1 LAEEKKICVY
11 ICKGC
16 GIGEALDIDKI
27 KEAVESEY
35 NVPVKVHEFLCGA
48 DGVNLIKNDISNEGI
63 NAVVIAACSPRVK
76 QDVFDFGENIIVE
89 RVNLREGVVWTHE
102 PNDENTQ
109 MMAEDYVKMG
119 VIKAQK
125 TELPEPFIEETSKDI
140 LVVGGGV
147 TGLTAAIEIAK
158 AGYNVY
164 LVEKEAELGGWAR
177 KFYKLLPGK
186 YPYKELVDAQAY
198 IDEKIKEAESN
209 DRIKVYTSTTILS
222 ISGQPGMFDVVV
234 SKDGSEEQ
242 FRVGAIVVAT
252 GWKPFDATKLEKFGY
267 GKLPDVVTN
276 VELEQMLKEGKL
288 TRPSDGSP
296 VKNVAF
302 IQCAG
307 QRDPENIPYC
317 STVCCLTSLKEAL
330 CIRELDKDAN
340 VYIFYRDMRTV
351 GIYEEFYKKAQE
363 DEGVFLTKGEIKDVY
378 QDEDGKLVV
387 EVTNTLLGEDVK
399 VRVDLVVLATG
410 MLSSMYGLYT
420 TKEEYPEEGE
430 PPYTHIKPVPIPK
443 EVLEEIKG
451 KEQILNLQYR
461 QGPELPT
468 LRYGMPD
475 SHYICFPY
483 ESRRTGIYAAGCVR
497 APMTIRDCELDAR
510 GAALKAI
517 QCVELVA
524 QGKTTFPRTGDID
537 YPNFFLQRCTQCKRC
552 TEECPFGA
560 LDEDEKGTP
569 LPNPLRCR
577 RCGICFGACPEK
589 IISFKQYSVDMI
601 SSMLKAISVPEEE
614 DKPRILVFACENDA
628 YPAIDMAAKNGLKF
642 NPFVRIIPVR
652 CLGSVNVVFIADSL
666 SRGIDGILLLGC
678 KFGEDYQ
685 CHFIRGSEL
694 ANRRMQNVQETLQ
707 RLFLEPERVKL
718 LQVEISDWPKIPEIL
733 DSFVEEIKQIG
744 PNPYKGF

>member
-1 LAEEKKICVY
+1 MSEEKKVAVY
-11 ICKGC
+11 ICRGC
-16 GIGEALDIDKI
+16 GIGDAIDVDKI
-27 KEAVESEY
+27 KEVVENELK
-35 NVPVKVHEFLCGA
+35 VPVKIHDHLC
-48 DGVNLIKNDISNEGI
+48 SNEGVDMI
-63 NAVVIAACSPRVK
+63 KKDISGEGLSGVVIAACSPRVK
-76 QDVFDFGENIIVE
+76 KDVFDFGDVFVE
-89 RVNLREGVVWTHE
+89 RVNLREGVAWTHE
-102 PNDENTQ
+102 PKDENTQ

-119 VIKAQK
+119 VVKAQK
-125 TELPEPFIEETSKDI
+125 AEKPEPYKEETSKDI

-147 TGLTAAIEIAK
+147 TGLTAAIEIAR
-158 AGYNVY
+158 AGYKVY
-164 LVEKEAELGGWAR
+164 LVEKEAELGGWVK
-177 KFYKLLPGK
+177 KFSKILPGK
-186 YPYKELVDAQAY
+186 YPYKEMVDASAY
-198 IDEKIKEAESN
+198 LEEKIKEVEEN
-209 DRIKVYTSTTILS
+209 PNITVYTSTIIKS

-234 SKDGSEEQ
+234 SRNGSEES

-252 GWKPFDATKLEKFGY
+252 GWKPYDASKLENLGY
-267 GKLPDVVTN
+267 GKYANVITN
-276 VELEQMLKEGKL
+276 VELEKMLKEGNL
-288 TRPSDGSP
+288 VRPSDGKP

-302 IQCAG
+302 ILCAG
-307 QRDPENIPYC
+307 QRDAEHIPYC

-330 CIRELDKDAN
+330 CIREMNKDAN
-340 VYIFYRDMRTV
+340 VYLFYRDMRTV
-351 GIYEEFYKKAQE
+351 GIYEEFYKRAQD
-363 DEGVFLTKGEIKDVY
+363 DEGIFLTKGTVKSIYE
-378 QDEDGKLVV
+378 DEWGDLIV
-387 EVTNTLLGEDVK
+387 EVTDTLLGEDVK

-430 PPYTHIKPVPIPK
+430 PPYSHIKPAVPK
-443 EVLEEIKG
+443 EVAFENKD
-451 KEQILNLQYR
+451 KEWILNLQYR

-517 QCVELVA
+517 QTVELVA
-524 QGKTTFPRTGDID
+524 EGKAIFPRTGDID

-552 TEECPFGA
+552 TEECPFGS

-569 LPNPLRCR
+569 KPNPLRCR

-601 SSMLKAISVPEEE
+601 SSMLKAVSVPNDEN
-614 DKPRILVFACENDA
+614 KPRIIVFACENDA

-694 ANRRMQNVQETLQ
+694 ANRRMDNVKETLQ

-718 LQVEISDWPKIPEIL
+718 LEVEISDWPKIPEIL
-733 DSFVEEIKQIG
+733 DGFVEEIKKIG

>member
-1 LAEEKKICVY
+1 MAEEKKVAVY

-16 GIGEALDIDKI
+16 GIGDAIDVEKI
-27 KEAVESEY
+27 KEVVENEFK
-35 NVPVKVHEFLCGA
+35 VPVKIHEHLCGN
-48 DGVNLIKNDISNEGI
+48 DGVNMIKNDISSEGLT
-63 NAVVIAACSPRVK
+63 AVVIAACSPRVK
-76 QDVFDFGENIIVE
+76 KEVFDFGDNVFVE
-89 RVNLREGVVWTHE
+89 RVNLREGVAWTHE

-119 VIKAQK
+119 VVKAQK
-125 TELPEPFIEETSKDI
+125 AEFPEPYIEETSKDI
-140 LVVGGGV
+140 LVVGGGI

-164 LVEKEAELGGWAR
+164 LVEKEPELGGWVR
-177 KFYKLLPGK
+177 KFAKILPGK
-186 YPYKELVDAQAY
+186 QPYRELVDASAY
-198 IDEKIKEAESN
+198 LEEKIKEVESN
-209 DRIKVYTSTTILS
+209 DRIKVYTSTKIKS
-222 ISGQPGMFDVVV
+222 ISGQPGMFNVTV
-234 SKDGSEEQ
+234 SRNGTEES

-252 GWKPFDATKLEKFGY
+252 GWKPYDPSKLDKFGY
-267 GKLPDVVTN
+267 GKFANVITN
-276 VELEQMLKEGKL
+276 IELEQMLKEGKL
-288 TRPSDGSP
+288 ARPSDGKP

-302 IQCAG
+302 ILCAG
-307 QRDPENIPYC
+307 QRDPEHIPYC
-317 STVCCLTSLKEAL
+317 STVCCMTSLKEAL
-330 CIRELDKDAN
+330 CIRELNKDAN
-340 VYIFYRDMRTV
+340 VYVFYRDMRTV
-351 GIYEEFYKKAQE
+351 GIYEEFYKRAQE
-363 DEGVFLTKGEIKDVY
+363 DEGIFLTKGEVKNVY
-378 QDEDGKLVV
+378 EDEYGDLVV

-399 VRVDLVVLATG
+399 VTVDLVVLATG

-420 TKEEYPEEGE
+420 TKEEYPGEGE
-430 PPYTHIKPVPIPK
+430 PPYKHIKPAVPK
-443 EVLEEIKG
+443 EVAFEKRG
-451 KEQILNLQYR
+451 KEWILNLEYR

-497 APMTIRDCELDAR
+497 APMTVRDCEIDAR

-517 QCVELVA
+517 QTVELVA
-524 QGKTTFPRTGDID
+524 QGKTIFPRTGDID

-569 LPNPLRCR
+569 QPNPLRCR

-601 SSMLKAISVPEEE
+601 SSMLKVVSVPEGE
-614 DKPRILVFACENDA
+614 DKPRIIVFACENDA
-628 YPAIDMAAKNGLKF
+628 YPAIDMAAKNGLKY

-652 CLGSVNVVFIADSL
+652 CLGSVNVVFIADAL

-694 ANRRMQNVQETLQ
+694 ANRRMENVQETLQ

-718 LQVEISDWPKIPEIL
+718 LEVEISDWPKIPEIL
-733 DSFVEEIKQIG
+733 DSFIEEIKKIG

>member
-1 LAEEKKICVY
+1 VAEEKKVAVY

-16 GIGEALDIDKI
+16 GIGDAVDVDKI
-27 KEAVESEY
+27 KEVVENELK
-35 NVPVKVHEFLCGA
+35 VPVKVHDHLCSEEA
-48 DGVNLIKNDISNEGI
+48 VNMIKSDISSEGLTG
-63 NAVVIAACSPRVK
+63 VVIAACSPRVK
-76 QDVFDFGENIIVE
+76 KEVFDFGENVFVE
-89 RVNLREGVVWTHE
+89 RVNLREGVAWTHE
-102 PNDENTQ
+102 PKDENTQ

-119 VIKAQK
+119 VVRAQK
-125 TELPEPFIEETSKDI
+125 AEFPEPYIQETSKDI

-158 AGYNVY
+158 AGYKVY
-164 LVEKEAELGGWAR
+164 LVEKEAELGGWA
-177 KFYKLLPGK
+177 KHYAKILPGK
-186 YPYKELVDAQAY
+186 YPYKELVDASAY
-198 IDEKIKEAESN
+198 LDEKIKEVEGN
-209 DRIKVYTSTTILS
+209 PNITVYTSTRIKS
-222 ISGQPGMFDVVV
+222 ISGQPGMFDVTVTTP
-234 SKDGSEEQ
+234 SGEES

-252 GWKPFDATKLEKFGY
+252 GWKPYDPSKLENLGY
-267 GKLPDVVTN
+267 GKYANVVTN
-276 VELEQMLKEGKL
+276 IELERMLKEGKL
-288 TRPSDGSP
+288 VRPSDGKP

-302 IQCAG
+302 ILCAG
-307 QRDPENIPYC
+307 QRDPEHIPYC
-317 STVCCLTSLKEAL
+317 STVCCMTSLKEAL
-330 CIRELDKDAN
+330 CIRELDPKSN

-351 GIYEEFYKKAQE
+351 GIYEEFYKNAQQ
-363 DEGVFLTKGEIKDVY
+363 DEGIFLTKGTVKSIYE
-378 QDEDGKLVV
+378 DEWGDLIV
-387 EVTNTLLGEDVK
+387 EVTDTLLGEDVK

-430 PPYTHIKPVPIPK
+430 PPYKHIKPAVPK
-443 EVLEEIKG
+443 EVAFESKD
-451 KEQILNLQYR
+451 KEWILNLQYR

-497 APMTIRDCELDAR
+497 APMTIRDCEIDAR

-517 QCVELVA
+517 QTVELVA
-524 QGKTTFPRTGDID
+524 QGKTIFPRTGDID

-569 LPNPLRCR
+569 QPNPLRCR

-601 SSMLKAISVPEEE
+601 SSMLKVVSVPEGE
-614 DKPRILVFACENDA
+614 DKPRIIVFACENDA

-678 KFGEDYQ
+678 KYGEDYQ

-694 ANRRMQNVQETLQ
+694 ANRRMENVQETLQ

-718 LQVEISDWPKIPEIL
+718 LEVEISDWPKIPEIL
-733 DSFVEEIKQIG
+733 DSFVEEIKKIG

>member
-1 LAEEKKICVY
+1 MEKKICVY

-16 GIGEALDIDKI
+16 GIGEAINVDKI
-27 KEAVESEY
+27 KEVVENEY
-35 NVPVKVHEFLCGA
+35 KVPVKIHDALCSN
-48 DGVNLIKNDISNEGI
+48 DGVNIIKKDIDSGVNG
-63 NAVVIAACSPRVK
+63 VVIAACSPRVK
-76 QDVFDFGENIIVE
+76 QEVFDFGDKVIVE
-89 RVNLREGVVWTHE
+89 RVNLREGVAWSHE
-102 PNDENTQ
+102 PNNEDTQ
-109 MMAEDYVKMG
+109 VMAEDYVKMG
-119 VIKAQK
+119 VVKVQKA
-125 TELPEPFIEETSKDI
+125 ELPEPYVQETSKDI

-164 LVEKEAELGGWAR
+164 LVEKEAELGGWVR
-177 KFYKLLPGK
+177 KFWKILPGE
-186 YPYKELVDAQAY
+186 YPYKELRDASEY
-198 IDEKIKEAESN
+198 IGEKIMEVERN
-209 DRIKVYTSTTILS
+209 DRIKVYTSTTIKS

-234 SKDGSEEQ
+234 DRNGNEER
-242 FRVGAIVVAT
+242 FRVGAIVLAT
-252 GWKPFDATKLEKFGY
+252 GWKPYDASKLKDLGY
-267 GKLPDVVTN
+267 GMSNVVTN
-276 VELEQMLKEGKL
+276 VELEQMLKEGNL
-288 TRPSDGSP
+288 NA
-296 VKNVAF
+296 KNVAF
-302 IQCAG
+302 ILCAG
-307 QRDPENIPYC
+307 QRSEEHIPYC
-317 STVCCLTSLKEAL
+317 STVCCLTSLKQAL
-330 CIRELDKDAN
+330 CIRELNKDAN
-340 VYIFYRDMRTV
+340 VFIIYKDIRTV
-351 GIYEEFYKKAQE
+351 GIYEEFYKRAQE
-363 DEGVFLTKGEIKDVY
+363 DEGIFLTKGEVKSIY
-378 QDEDGKLVV
+378 EEDGGIVV
-387 EVTNTLLGEDVK
+387 EVTNTLVGEDIK
-399 VRVDLVVLATG
+399 LKVDLVVLATG
-410 MLSSMYGLYT
+410 MLSSMYGIYT
-420 TKEEYPEEGE
+420 TKEEYPDEGE
-430 PPYTHIKPVPIPK
+430 PIYSHIKPVPIPK
-443 EVLEEIKG
+443 EELEKIKG

-524 QGKTTFPRTGDID
+524 QGKSTFPRTGDID
-537 YPNFFLQRCTQCKRC
+537 YPQFFLQRCTQCKRC
-552 TEECPFGA
+552 TEECPFGS

-569 LPNPLRCR
+569 QPNPLRCR

-601 SSMLKAISVPEEE
+601 SSMIKAISVPEG
-614 DKPRILVFACENDA
+614 KLRILVFACENDA
-628 YPAIDMAAKNGLKF
+628 YPAIDMAARNGLKF
-642 NPFVRIIPVR
+642 NPYVRIIPVR
-652 CLGSVNVVFIADSL
+652 CLGSVNVVFIADAL

-694 ANRRMQNVQETLQ
+694 ANRRMENVQETLQ

-733 DSFVEEIKQIG
+733 DKFVEEINQIG